1 MSTKPAAT
9 PKGQILVVDN
19 QPDNLRL
26 LSAIL
31 AAQGYRVQKAI
42 SGKQALKAALT
53 APPDLILLD
62 INMPEMN
69 GYEVCMQLKS
79 CAETCDIPVIFISG
93 LDHVAD
99 KVQAF
104 RVGGRD
110 YITKPF
116 QLEEVV
122 VRVESQL
129 TIRRLQMNLQEKT
142 RLLEEQNQKLLQEI
156 ESRRRAEAALQQAN
170 EQLLHYARSDNLTE
184 IANRR
189 HFDEYLLLQWRQG
202 EREQLSLSLILCDID
217 YFKAYNDT
225 YGHLA
230 GDACLKRVA
239 KAISLGVTRP
249 QDLVARYGGEEF
261 AAILPNTNF
270 QEAVRVASAIH
281 FQVRQL
287 QIPHARSQVS
297 NWITLSQGI
306 STTVPSDR
314 DSPEALIA
322 SADKALYQAKQR
334 GRNQYCAYGPRLP
347 NLETV
352 EFSLK
357 QYIFEE

>member
-1 MSTKPAAT
+1 MSKKPAET
-9 PKGQILVVDN
+9 PKGKILVVDN

-42 SGKQALKAALT
+42 SGKLALKAALA

-69 GYEVCMQLKS
+69 GYEVCLQLKAS
-79 CAETCDIPVIFISG
+79 AQTCDIPVIFISG
-93 LDHVAD
+93 LDNVAD

-104 RVGGRD
+104 RVGGTD

-129 TIRRLQMNLQEKT
+129 TIRRLQMKLQEKT
-142 RLLEEQNQKLLQEI
+142 RLLEEQNEKLLQEI
-156 ESRRRAEAALQQAN
+156 ESRRSAEAALQKAN
-170 EQLLHYARSDNLTE
+170 EKLLHFARSDNLTE

-189 HFDEYLLLQWRQG
+189 HFDEYLLLEWRRAD
-202 EREQLSLSLILCDID
+202 REQLPLSLILCDID

-225 YGHLA
+225 YGHPA

-239 KAISLGVTRP
+239 RAISQGVSRP

-261 AAILPNTNF
+261 AAILPNTSF

-281 FQVRQL
+281 FQVQQL
-287 QIPHARSQVS
+287 KIPHALSPVS

-306 STTVPSDR
+306 STTVPSHQE
-314 DSPEALIA
+314 SPETLIA
-322 SADKALYQAKQR
+322 SADKALYEAKQG
-334 GRNQYCAYGPRLP
+334 GRNQYCASGPRLP
-347 NLETV
+347 NLETF
-352 EFSLK
+352 ECSPN
-357 QYIFEE
+357 QYVFEE